1 MAEAAAL
8 RTGNHVDLE
17 HSFEQLGPAGIC
29 QTYLFINRFDPFL
42 THFYLSC
49 FRSESKPQW
58 VKLEAL
64 APFEYQ
70 RLESAPRH
78 RQSS

>member
-42 THFYLSC
+42 NRFN
-49 FRSESKPQW
+49 
-58 VKLEAL
+58 
-64 APFEYQ
+64 PFSYF
-70 RLESAPRH
+70 
-78 RQSS
+78 SSLFQI

>member
-17 HSFEQLGPAGIC
+17 HSFEHLGPAGIC
-29 QTYLFINRFDPFL
+29 QTYLFINRLDPFFECGRFL
-42 THFYLSC
+42 TFILC

-64 APFEYQ
+64 GPFE
-70 RLESAPRH
+70 
-78 RQSS
+78 